1 MSVTTMPSKQT
12 ERRRGVPEDPLRKPG
27 WQVHTS
33 VADAVRKA
41 VEEGAAPS
49 QNALVEQAV
58 LRYLEDRRRE
68 QLFASYDE
76 AARDPEFIA
85 DMRDTTRTFDSA
97 VSDGLQGQ

>member
-1 MSVTTMPSKQT
+1 MSVTTMPLKQT
-12 ERRRGVPEDPLRKPG
+12 VRRRGVPEDPLRKPG

-33 VADAVRKA
+33 VADAVREA
-41 VEEGAAPS
+41 VEGGAAPS
-49 QNALVEQAV
+49 QNAFVEQAL

-76 AARDPEFIA
+76 AARDPEFMA
-85 DMRDTTRTFDSA
+85 DMRDTTRGFDSA